1 MSKIKDYIIQEQN
14 DEIERQK
21 KEELERELRHD
32 IYDICQDN
40 TDED

>member
-14 DEIERQK
+14 DEIEREK